1 MVRPIT
7 LVGKDFT
14 MNRTTGGRF
23 GLPVQHSTTELTS
36 GLMDLYGQM
45 LIIAPNRVN
54 PALLWGKRKGCE
66 RNYKSARIGGRS
78 GP

>member
-1 MVRPIT
+1 MHPYSNHGPANNPCVER
-7 LVGKDFT
+7 FHHEQEY
-14 MNRTTGGRF
+14 GGRF

-54 PALLWGKRKGCE
+54 PALLWGMRKGCE
-66 RNYKSARIGGRS
+66 ETTRA
-78 GP
+78 PA